1 MTRHVT
7 LGYLVSWWALVMY
20 VVFVSVLILERLV
33 WSGLAKRSCLHPCWH
48 LQLTWNVGSAFGK
61 VLGTLVVWNTS
72 VASSAHDHWRHDTC
86 DVSLYFMHERCAVSS
101 NRSSVLMLLMKTY
114 GAKITDQL
122 SQSLYEI
129 IYVVFIYVQ
138 YLSPRKKQC
147 SNLRYVRGD
156 VAFLKNYH

>member
-1 MTRHVT
+1 MIRNVT

-48 LQLTWNVGSAFGK
+48 LQWTWNVGSAFEK
-61 VLGTLVVWNTS
+61 VLGTVVVWNTS
-72 VASSAHDHWRHDTC
+72 AASSAHDHWRHDTC

-114 GAKITDQL
+114 DVWRQNHRPTIPTPLRNYLCGVYLCTVGLLITTKETMQQPEVCAQWCCDL
-122 SQSLYEI
+122 
-129 IYVVFIYVQ
+129 
-138 YLSPRKKQC
+138 
-147 SNLRYVRGD
+147 
-156 VAFLKNYH
+156 